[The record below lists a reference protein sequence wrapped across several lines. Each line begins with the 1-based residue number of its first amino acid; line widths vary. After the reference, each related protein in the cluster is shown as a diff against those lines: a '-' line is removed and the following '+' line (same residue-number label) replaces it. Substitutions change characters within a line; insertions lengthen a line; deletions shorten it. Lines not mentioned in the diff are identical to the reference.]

1 MNVLF
6 YLEINFVGLVMLA
19 VMLNNQHKSAG
30 LAADQK
36 MFNYMV
42 ITMMVM
48 LVLDSGMWALDG
60 KQFPFSRGINY
71 IVSTAYYFLNVFIP
85 FIWLLYTLVALNMDS
100 FTVGKYKGLI
110 FVPLVINTI
119 LIVANLFTHS
129 IFSISEQNQ
138 YARGEGFFVP
148 VLLAFFYLLW
158 ATAIALKR
166 AVKAGTRFERKKC
179 ISIMAFMILP
189 VLAGIVQ
196 SFFYG
201 VSLIWICAVLS
212 LLMIFVNFQNRQIT
226 TDVLTGLNNRYQFN
240 RYLARTVGNARENVP
255 HSLILIDIDQFKQIN
270 DRYGHL
276 NGDKALMIVS
286 DILQKSSAD
295 TDAFLSRFGGDE
307 FTIICKTI
315 YVKPL
320 INQIERTIAAFNQSK
335 KETFFL
341 SLSIGRADLKGGT
354 TKDPDDLISRADK
367 DMYQKKQSKQI
378 H

>member
-1 MNVLF
+1 
-6 YLEINFVGLVMLA
+6 
-19 VMLNNQHKSAG
+19 
-30 LAADQK
+30 
-36 MFNYMV
+36 
-42 ITMMVM
+42 
-48 LVLDSGMWALDG
+48 
-60 KQFPFSRGINY
+60 
-71 IVSTAYYFLNVFIP
+71 
-85 FIWLLYTLVALNMDS
+85 
-100 FTVGKYKGLI
+100 
-110 FVPLVINTI
+110 
-119 LIVANLFTHS
+119 
-129 IFSISEQNQ
+129 
-138 YARGEGFFVP
+138 
-148 VLLAFFYLLW
+148 
-158 ATAIALKR
+158 
-166 AVKAGTRFERKKC
+166 
-179 ISIMAFMILP
+179 MILP

-240 RYLARTVGNARENVP
+240 RYLARTVGNARENVQ

-315 YVKPL
+315 CVKPL

-341 SLSIGRADLKGGT
+341 SLSIGRADLEGGT